1 MTELISIFANNIAPV
16 LIVAGVGFIAGR
28 RWQLE
33 TRTLGI
39 LIFNILTPMLV
50 FHSLYT
56 SEIGGGEFGSMV
68 GLVVLLQ
75 LIMTGIS
82 YGVMALRGVNK
93 IERAS
98 MMLNATCPNSGN
110 FGLSISSFAFGGEVL
125 AWAVVILVSNTF
137 LHYSLG
143 VFIAS
148 SGRQSPGRALLM
160 ILRVPAVYA
169 TAAALILRGLSVELP
184 PIAFQSVTLLKDA
197 SIPAMLLLLGL
208 QLSQSM
214 AVHRWRL
221 VSVGVALKLL
231 IAPLVALGIV
241 IGFRLED
248 AAAIAFILQA
258 SMPAAVTILLLA
270 QTYELDETLTLNLIV
285 ATTLISP
292 FTLSVIILLLKPLAL
307 SF

>member
-1 MTELISIFANNIAPV
+1 MIELISIFANNIAPV
-16 LIVAGVGFIAGR
+16 LIVAGIGFAAGR
-28 RWQLE
+28 RYQLE

-39 LIFNILTPMLV
+39 LIFNVLTPMLV
-50 FHSLYT
+50 FHSLYV
-56 SEIGGGEFGSMV
+56 SEIAGSDFASMV

-82 YGVMALRGVNK
+82 YGVMAVRGVNK

-98 MMLNATCPNSGN
+98 IMLNSVCPNVGN
-110 FGLSISSFAFGGEVL
+110 FGLSISAFAFGGDVL

-148 SGRQSPGRALLM
+148 SGRQSPRQALLM

-169 TAAALILRGLSVELP
+169 TAAALILRGLNVELP
-184 PIAFQSVTLLKDA
+184 PMVFQSVTMLKDA

-221 VSVGVALKLL
+221 VSAGVVLKML
-231 IAPLVALGIV
+231 IAPAVALGIV
-241 IGFRLED
+241 LVFQLEN

-258 SMPAAVTILLLA
+258 SMPAAVTILILA
-270 QTYELDETLTLNLIV
+270 QAYELDETLTLNLIV

-307 SF
+307 S